1 MLHRLSTILIFIF
14 IYLLFPYAGKAQE
27 LNIKMQQ
34 SVYLSSVRG
43 KPVASRSLHFPNI
56 GKIKFYQNPALVN
69 QILLI
74 ESKPHKNYA
83 LLDSL
88 LTEYT
93 HNFGIDNFK
102 DKQQL
107 DFIWRLGQVKEILR
121 DTTAALFYYALA
133 LNHQPKDSARIRL
146 HYDALQTNKKVNYVD
161 RNFYY
166 KMLRERTGVDT
177 LKLLQDSALTALGKI
192 INSPYPDYA
201 PVMHPSN
208 QILIFTSRRNDYN
221 PTTLVDYKQNEDLYY
236 TELTEEGWTDV
247 IPFPPAINT
256 RYNEGSACLNREGN
270 ILYFVRCNHPEGLG
284 NCDIYSAELINKEWK
299 NVYNLGAAVN
309 SSAWDSHPAL
319 SPDGKTLYFA
329 SNRSSGF
336 GGTDLYKTTRR
347 DDGTW
352 TLAKNLGPILNTAQD
367 EVSPFIHPLN
377 NTLYF
382 SSKGHLNNYGGFDIY
397 RTKLYAGNWEPPR
410 NLGPLINTAKDE
422 YYFSIDARADTLF
435 YARTMSDH
443 EQNMDIFSYPMPMT
457 ARPDAIVNFSGYL
470 IDSASGQP
478 ITGIITIIDLDKNT
492 EVEPIFIQPDGF
504 FEFHLINNRTYQLQI
519 QGHNALHIQDEET
532 LPADS
537 VLLLIDNG
545 VRKNIPIIFESL
557 EFMENKTELTLG
569 IELQIDYIID
579 YLSKRPDLKLEINVH
594 TDSDGNPDYNLSL
607 SKGRAE
613 SIRQYILKQTSY
625 PPSRIIA
632 NGLGDSRP
640 IFPND
645 SPENKARNRRVEF
658 LLSAPSSDEKIATE
672 SKAPTQEGNESD
684 VASSEAVGSGQANAT
699 NTIEENNK
707 KNKANPEL
715 DTSFN
720 STATTAEA
728 NPKTEEPKVS
738 PQPLKKYQ
746 TVAKVE
752 KLVTLPVPARELIF
766 ENLEITPLPKPSG
779 WPSVDSLLSKKKQ
792 AELEDE
798 DNEEATAKE
807 IESALGIKNST
818 KSKEISGEEP
828 DAQAPEDLPFEE
840 EEILGGEDLEALEP
854 ENENEEKENTLSENE
869 LEEAANE
876 ENAEQDAL
884 DLIESSIPV
893 ESSSSETEEEL
904 SEEEIEENDWENE
917 DDFELDMDDWEENEE
932 EVDSDLEGLDIEGLE
947 EEGKTSED
955 DEMDDIDDMEADDLD
970 AEDESAPAW
979 DDDFDH

>member
-1 MLHRLSTILIFIF
+1 MLHRLFTILIFIF
-14 IYLLFPYAGKAQE
+14 LYFLFPYGGKAQE

-56 GKIKFYQNPALVN
+56 GKIKFYQNPAIVS
-69 QILLI
+69 QISLI

-107 DFIWRLGQVKEILR
+107 DFVWKLGQVKEILR

-133 LNHQPKDSARIRL
+133 LNHQPQDSARIRL
-146 HYDALQTNKKVNYVD
+146 HYDALQTNKKVDYVE

-177 LKLLQDSALTALGKI
+177 LRLLQDSALTALGKI

-247 IPFPPAINT
+247 IPFPSAINT
-256 RYNEGSACLNREGN
+256 QYNEGSACLNREGN

-284 NCDIYSAELINKEWK
+284 NCDIYTAELINKEWK
-299 NVYNLGAAVN
+299 NVENLGAAVN
-309 SSAWDSHPAL
+309 SSAWDSHPTL

-329 SNRSSGF
+329 SNRASGF

-352 TLAKNLGPILNTAQD
+352 TLAKNLGPILNTSQD

-382 SSKGHLNNYGGFDIY
+382 SSKGHLINYGGFDIY
-397 RTKLYAGNWEPPR
+397 RTKIYAGNWEPPR
-410 NLGPLINTAKDE
+410 NLGPLINTPKDE
-422 YYFSIDARADTLF
+422 YYFSIDAKADTLF
-435 YARTMSDH
+435 YARTMNDH

-504 FEFHLINNRTYQLQI
+504 FQFQLINNRTYQLQI

-537 VLLLIDNG
+537 VLLLVDNG

-557 EFMENKTELTLG
+557 EFIENKTELTLG
-569 IELQIDYIID
+569 IELQLDYIID
-579 YLSKRPDLKLEINVH
+579 YLSKHPNFKLEINVH

-607 SKGRAE
+607 SRGRAE

-625 PPSRIIA
+625 LPSRIIA

-658 LLSAPSSDEKIATE
+658 LLSAPINDEKVEPE
-672 SKAPTQEGNESD
+672 SVALTQEENESD
-684 VASSEAVGSGQANAT
+684 ISSSQETSSSEPNRVNEVEQNKAT
-699 NTIEENNK
+699 PEAESSPNTI
-707 KNKANPEL
+707 P
-715 DTSFN
+715 
-720 STATTAEA
+720 TTEADNAE
-728 NPKTEEPKVS
+728 KETKVS
-738 PQPLKKYQ
+738 PELITKPKQIP
-746 TVAKVE
+746 KVE
-752 KLVTLPVPARELIF
+752 KLVTLPVPAREIIF
-766 ENLEITPLPKPSG
+766 ENFEIEPLPKPEG
-779 WPSVDSLLSKKKQ
+779 WPSVDSLAGKTTPS
-792 AELEDE
+792 ELDE
-798 DNEEATAKE
+798 DDEEETANE
-807 IESALGIKNST
+807 IENTLGVKNST
-818 KSKEISGEEP
+818 QNNEISGERLN
-828 DAQAPEDLPFEE
+828 AQDDEKAPFED
-840 EEILGGEDLEALEP
+840 EEILGGEDLDAL
-854 ENENEEKENTLSENE
+854 ENEEEEKDNNLSENE
-869 LEEAANE
+869 LEEVTSE
-876 ENAEQDAL
+876 ESFEEESL
-884 DLIESSIPV
+884 DLIESSIPG
-893 ESSSSETEEEL
+893 ESSSSETEEEPFDV
-904 SEEEIEENDWENE
+904 EIQENDWENE
-917 DDFELDMDDWEENEE
+917 DDFEIDIDEWDENEDE
-932 EVDSDLEGLDIEGLE
+932 IDSDLEGLDIEGLE
-947 EEGKTSED
+947 EEAKASEE
-955 DEMDDIDDMEADDLD
+955 DEMEDIDDMEADDLD
-970 AEDESAPAW
+970 GEEDDAPAW
-979 DDDFDH
+979 NDDFDN

>member
-1 MLHRLSTILIFIF
+1 MLHRLFTILIFTF
-14 IYLLFPYAGKAQE
+14 TYFVFPYIGKAQE
-27 LNIKMQQ
+27 LNIKMQK

-43 KPVASRSLHFPNI
+43 KPIASRSLHFPNI

-102 DKQQL
+102 NKQEL
-107 DFIWRLGQVKEILR
+107 DFIWKLGQVKEILR

-247 IPFPPAINT
+247 IPFPSAINT

-299 NVYNLGAAVN
+299 NVSNLGAAVN

-329 SNRSSGF
+329 SNRPSGF

-352 TLAKNLGPILNTAQD
+352 TVAKNLGPILNTSQD

-422 YYFSIDARADTLF
+422 YYFSIDAKADTLF

-478 ITGIITIIDLDKNT
+478 ITGIITLIDLDKNI
-492 EVEPIFIQPDGF
+492 EIEPIFLEPDGF
-504 FEFHLINNRTYQLQI
+504 FEFQVINNSTYQLQI
-519 QGHNALHIQDEET
+519 QGHNALHIQNEET

-537 VLLLIDNG
+537 VLLLIDKG

-557 EFMENKTELTLG
+557 EFMENKTDLTLG
-569 IELQIDYIID
+569 IELQLDYIID

-594 TDSDGNPDYNLSL
+594 TDSDGNPAYNLSL

-625 PPSRIIA
+625 PPSRITA

-658 LLSAPSSDEKIATE
+658 LLSAPSGDEKIETE
-672 SKAPTQEGNESD
+672 SGAPAQKEGESD
-684 VASSEAVGSGQANAT
+684 IASSEESKV
-699 NTIEENNK
+699 
-707 KNKANPEL
+707 NPQS
-715 DTSFN
+715 DSSFN
-720 STATTAEA
+720 SSLTAET
-728 NPKTEEPKVS
+728 NPEAKGPKVN
-738 PQPLKKYQ
+738 PQPIKKSQ
-746 TVAKVE
+746 TAPRVE
-752 KLVTLPVPARELIF
+752 KLVTLRVPEREIIF
-766 ENLEITPLPKPSG
+766 ENLEITPLPKPEG
-779 WPSVDSLLSKKKQ
+779 WPSVDSLLGKKKES
-792 AELEDE
+792 ELDDE
-798 DNEEATAKE
+798 DNEKETADE
-807 IESALGIKNST
+807 IENALGVKNST
-818 KSKEISGEEP
+818 KSNQISEKELNIQDAEE
-828 DAQAPEDLPFEE
+828 LPFEE
-840 EEILGGEDLEALEP
+840 EEILDGEDLKAP
-854 ENENEEKENTLSENE
+854 EDENEEKENNLAENE
-869 LEEAANE
+869 LEEFASE
-876 ENAEQDAL
+876 ENVEDESL
-884 DLIESSIPV
+884 DFIESSIPV
-893 ESSSSETEEEL
+893 ESSEAETEEEL
-904 SEEEIEENDWENE
+904 SEVEIEGNDWEDE
-917 DDFELDMDDWEENEE
+917 DDFELDIDEEIENEE
-932 EVDSDLEGLDIEGLE
+932 EIDSDLEGLDIEGLE
-947 EEGKTSED
+947 EETRVSEE
-955 DEMDDIDDMEADDLD
+955 DEMEDIDDMEADDLD
-970 AEDESAPAW
+970 AEEESAPAW
-979 DDDFDH
+979 DDDFDN